1 MLNAPAPQLVAKL
14 SPPPLPASI
23 VDRGR
28 LSARLGASADT
39 RLLLIIAPAGFGKT
53 TLVASWLSRIENREL
68 RIEKAEQATDHSSF
82 SILYSPPQAA
92 WLSLDV
98 RDADPTRFWGALLA
112 ALSRAFPGLGDHARS
127 MLQSP
132 QPPSMEVVIGALLD
146 DLGALSAPCLLV
158 LDDYHLIADPAI
170 HAGVAELI
178 EHLPP
183 LARLAII
190 SRSEPPLPLGRLRMR
205 GQLAELRAADLRFSL
220 AETAA
225 FLRAHGLALAPDEV
239 ADLADRTEGWPGAL
253 QLAALSIREGGS
265 PRQMIA
271 AFAGSNRH
279 LVDYLAEEVLARQ
292 SAERR
297 RFLIAT
303 AVLDMLCA
311 DLCDALM
318 RAEGS
323 GLRADATEPQPSA
336 LSPQPSAAI
345 LEELE
350 RAGLFLM
357 PLDQERRWYRYHA
370 LFAEFLRERLRR
382 DEPQL
387 ESQLHRRAAE
397 WYAAAGMPAEAVSH
411 LLASGD
417 YVRAAALIEQE
428 GRPLLLRS
436 EVATVLGWLRALPEE
451 LARARPGICLIEA
464 WARAVSGQFEAV
476 EAPLGRVGQ
485 ILAADDGDPDTPT
498 ALTAPFTP
506 RNLRS
511 EALAVRATVSGLR
524 RDAMRTVELACAAL
538 AELPTDSVIVR
549 GVVSLMLGSS
559 AYISGD
565 MAAAE
570 RALEEAAQAGQ
581 AADLPII
588 AAFALRQLGELY
600 GCVGQLHRAAHT
612 YQSAIDL
619 GARLYPASDPLAGR
633 PVPVAGA
640 AYVGMGKLHYEWNDL
655 GAAES
660 SFAAGLQLGRQGAN
674 IEILLM
680 GPIGMARLQQAR
692 GDRDAAR
699 GTMAA
704 ALAFARATG
713 VPRLAAWLGAEQAR
727 LALARGDIADAAAW
741 DQGRRLLIDAPL
753 SYLEEIDYLALA
765 QLRLAQDRPAEA
777 RHLLG
782 RLHALAN
789 AEGRRGSLIEIDAL
803 GALANAAAGD
813 PSAARSTLLHTLAR
827 AEPEGYLRSFA
838 DMGEPM
844 RALLGDCRL
853 ALAPRADAPSRQAL
867 AYIDRILAVFAAAPA
882 RLRAAPAAALIEPL
896 SPRELEVLAL
906 VAAGLSNQDIADRLI
921 VSISTVKKHINNIY
935 GKLDVLSR
943 TQALKRA
950 RELGLIV

>member
-1 MLNAPAPQLVAKL
+1 MLNASALSFVAKL
-14 SPPPLPASI
+14 NPPPLPVAI

-28 LSARLGASADT
+28 LAVRLAASPDA
-39 RLLLIIAPAGFGKT
+39 RLLLIVAPAGFGKT
-53 TLVASWLSRIENREL
+53 ILLTSWMADGRWPMADPSRAQSSL
-68 RIEKAEQATDHSSF
+68 TTHHSPL
-82 SILYSPPQAA
+82 IA
-92 WLSLDV
+92 WLSLDL
-98 RDADPTRFWGALLA
+98 RDADPTRFWVALVA
-112 ALSRAFPGLGDHARS
+112 ALSRAFPGLGDHAHS

-132 QPPSMEVVIGALLD
+132 QPPPIEVVIGALLD
-146 DLGALSAPCLLV
+146 DLGTLPDPCLLV
-158 LDDYHLIADPAI
+158 LDDYHVITDPAI
-170 HAGVAELI
+170 HAGVSLLI
-178 EHLPP
+178 DHLPP
-183 LARLAII
+183 LMRLAIL
-190 SRSEPPLPLGRLRMR
+190 SRSDPPLPLGRLRLR
-205 GQLAELRAADLRFSL
+205 GQLVELRAADLRFTL
-220 AETAA
+220 PETAA
-225 FLRAHGLALAPDEV
+225 FLRAHGLSLTPDEV
-239 ADLADRTEGWPGAL
+239 ATLADRTEGWPGAI
-253 QLAALSIREGGS
+253 QLAAISIREGGQ
-265 PRQMIA
+265 PRQIIA
-271 AFAGSNRH
+271 AFTGSNRH
-279 LVDYLAEEVLARQ
+279 MVDYLAEEVLARQ

-297 RFLIAT
+297 HFLIAT
-303 AVLDMLCA
+303 SVLDMLCA

-318 RAEGS
+318 RAEDS
-323 GLRADATEPQPSA
+323 RLRADAEPQPSA

-382 DEPQL
+382 DAPQL
-387 ESQLHRRAAE
+387 ELRLHQRAAD

-411 LLASGD
+411 LLAAGD
-417 YVRAAALIEQE
+417 DERAADLIEQE

-436 EVATVLGWLRALPEE
+436 ETATVLGWLRALPED
-451 LARARPGICLIEA
+451 LARARPGICLIDA

-476 EAPLGRVGQ
+476 ETPLGHVAQ
-485 ILAADDGDPDTPT
+485 ILAACDGDPDTPT
-498 ALTAPFTP
+498 VLTAPFTP

-511 EALAVRATVSGLR
+511 EMLAVRATVAGLR

-570 RALEEAAQAGQ
+570 TALDEAAHAGQ
-581 AADLPII
+581 VADLPII
-588 AAFALRQLGELY
+588 AISALRLLGELHARI
-600 GCVGQLHRAAHT
+600 GQLHRAART

-640 AYVGMGKLHYEWNDL
+640 AYMGMGLLHYEWNNLDS
-655 GAAES
+655 AEALLTDS
-660 SFAAGLQLGRQGAN
+660 LRLGRQGAN

-680 GPIGMARLQQAR
+680 APIGLARLQQAR
-692 GDRDAAR
+692 GDHDAAR
-699 GTMAA
+699 TTMAA
-704 ALAFARATG
+704 ALAFAHTTG
-713 VPRLAAWLGAEQAR
+713 VPRLTDWLGAEDAR
-727 LALARGDIADAAAW
+727 LSLCLGDTAAAAAW
-741 DQGRRLLIDAPL
+741 DQGRRLQIDAPL
-753 SYLEEIDYLALA
+753 SYLEEIDYIALA

-777 RHLLG
+777 RYLLG
-782 RLHALAN
+782 RLRSLAA
-789 AEGRRGSLIEIDAL
+789 AEGRQGSLIEIDAL
-803 GALANAAAGD
+803 AALAVAAVGD
-813 PSAARSTLLHTLAR
+813 QPAARTTLLRALAL

-844 RALLGDCRL
+844 RALLTDCRL
-853 ALAPRADAPSRQAL
+853 TLAPRADAPSRQAL
-867 AYIDRILAVFAAAPA
+867 ASIDRILAVFPVAPIRPPTVPVAAM
-882 RLRAAPAAALIEPL
+882 IELL

-935 GKLDVLSR
+935 GKLDVISR